1 MLCRVCLATF
11 AIPCW
16 VFGVFF
22 LLLLLTFC
30 LTSPSPLPSPSSCLL
45 APPSLSCDR
54 TLSCAPYAPR
64 LVNLGSSKGGDCDHL
79 LLASSPGATPI
90 NLRAHGGDI
99 MLYGTH
105 VESWDMAAGGVH
117 EDYEGGRRCVRV

>member
-1 MLCRVCLATF
+1 MHHV
-11 AIPCW
+11 
-16 VFGVFF
+16 
-22 LLLLLTFC
+22 
-30 LTSPSPLPSPSSCLL
+30 SS
-45 APPSLSCDR
+45 
-54 TLSCAPYAPR
+54 Y
-64 LVNLGSSKGGDCDHL
+64 LGSSKGGDCDHL